1 MPEGTTEAGDES
13 VQLRR
18 IADIVEV
25 RLRKAEEVTAQATQA
40 LKQAQEEIIEQ
51 RRAAQQEKEAI
62 QEKFDKDRE
71 KIQKEKEQLLA
82 KQIGIEE
89 AVNRAFLSVTGLEQ
103 KAEEPLDHQVMKL
116 AEVIQQLQQRVMD
129 LELQIIPSTP
139 QEERDQREIT
149 ARGTVERIKELT
161 EECKQ
166 LSTRSAQI
174 HENLTENPELHKL
187 ESQLQEVKQH
197 ADRLQMQLKA
207 LSTIEKMKRSHEQR
221 VAQQQIHMIQS
232 KVMEVTQQLQPLQDK
247 ACQLFLEIENQGT
260 ELQQVVIT
268 AEQHLEGPVNNTL
281 IQEFTEQEEITKQQV
296 EAARA
301 KLEVLEAELARPE

>member
-13 VQLRR
+13 VQLHR

-25 RLRKAEEVTAQATQA
+25 RLRKVEEVTTQATQA

-62 QEKFDKDRE
+62 QEKFDRDRV

-89 AVNRAFLSVTGLEQ
+89 AVNRAFRSVTGLEQ
-103 KAEEPLDHQVMKL
+103 KAEEPLDRQVMKL
-116 AEVIQQLQQRVMD
+116 AEVIQQLQQRVVD

-139 QEERDQREIT
+139 QEECDQREIT
-149 ARGTVERIKELT
+149 AQGTVERIKELT

-174 HENLTENPELHKL
+174 HENLTEYPKLHKL
-187 ESQLQEVKQH
+187 ESQLQEAKH
-197 ADRLQMQLKA
+197 MQIDFRC
-207 LSTIEKMKRSHEQR
+207 S
-221 VAQQQIHMIQS
+221 
-232 KVMEVTQQLQPLQDK
+232 
-247 ACQLFLEIENQGT
+247 
-260 ELQQVVIT
+260 
-268 AEQHLEGPVNNTL
+268 
-281 IQEFTEQEEITKQQV
+281 
-296 EAARA
+296 
-301 KLEVLEAELARPE
+301 